1 MPCILSRARFIKRLV
16 LDTYKYNLHCFFYN
30 ILYCAVC
37 TTTIDA
43 NSFFSALINLHKP
56 YEFFMISDTYII
68 IIWFK
73 SENETNLEMALT
85 ESTPIGSQI
94 KNDYG
99 M

>member
-1 MPCILSRARFIKRLV
+1 
-16 LDTYKYNLHCFFYN
+16 
-30 ILYCAVC
+30 
-37 TTTIDA
+37 
-43 NSFFSALINLHKP
+43 
-56 YEFFMISDTYII
+56 MISDTYII